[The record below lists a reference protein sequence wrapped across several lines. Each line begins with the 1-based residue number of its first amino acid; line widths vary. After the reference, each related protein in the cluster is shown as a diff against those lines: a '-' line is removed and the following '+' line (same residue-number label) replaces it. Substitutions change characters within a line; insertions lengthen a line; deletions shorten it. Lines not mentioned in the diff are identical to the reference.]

1 MPKNNS
7 RVSLLLP
14 KKFQDEISDLA
25 AASGDDRSTL
35 MRKLMQKGLEDL
47 KLDSGIDHYVKGK
60 TSLEKSAQIAGV
72 SLWRFLEE
80 LGNRKIGLRY
90 KLEDAREEISRIASR
105 YEKR

>member
-1 MPKNNS
+1 MRKENS

-14 KKFQDEISDLA
+14 KKLQDEISNLA
-25 AASGDDRSTL
+25 ATSGDDRSTL

-80 LGNRKIGLRY
+80 LSNRKIGLRY
-90 KLEDAREEISRIASR
+90 KLEDAKEEIARITSR
-105 YEKR
+105 YEKG